1 LNFAREGL
9 LFIAI
14 AAVIAAGAFAFAVS
28 RRSWGLWLAAFV
40 LLLLALWVAYFFRD
54 PERVGERGPSLVVAP
69 ADGKLI
75 MITEVDEPSFV
86 KGRAVRLSIFMN
98 VFNVH
103 VNRYPVDGVVGYV
116 HYNKGKFFNASAE
129 KSSLEN
135 EQMSVGIE
143 MSPND
148 SGRTARIGDSHKVLV
163 RQIAGLIARRIVTYS
178 KIGDRVRQGDRMGI
192 IRFGSRVD
200 LFLPVGSTIRA
211 KLGDVTTAG
220 VTVLGELPR

>member
-1 LNFAREGL
+1 MNFAREGL

-14 AAVIAAGAFAFAVS
+14 AAVIAIGGFGFAIT

-54 PERVGERGPSLVVAP
+54 PERLGERGPSLVVSP

-75 MITEVDEPSFV
+75 MITEVDEPSFI
-86 KGRAVRLSIFMN
+86 KGRAIRLSIFMN

-103 VNRYPVDGVVGYV
+103 VNRYPVDGIVRYV
-116 HYNKGKFFNASAE
+116 HYNKGKFFNAAAE

-135 EQMSVGIE
+135 EQMSVGI
-143 MSPND
+143 D
-148 SGRTARIGDSHKVLV
+148 TGRYRLLV

-178 KIGDRVRQGDRMGI
+178 KMDEKVRQGERMGI

-200 LFLPVGSTIRA
+200 VFLPHGSKVRA
-211 KLGDVTTAG
+211 QLGDVTTAG
-220 VTVLGELPR
+220 VTILGDLPK

>member
-14 AAVIAAGAFAFAVS
+14 AAVIAAGAFGFAIT

-54 PERVGERGPSLVVAP
+54 PERTGDRGPSLVVSP

-75 MITEVDEPSFV
+75 MITEVDEPSFI
-86 KGRAVRLSIFMN
+86 KGRAVRISIFMN

-103 VNRYPVDGVVGYV
+103 VNRYPVGGVVRYI
-116 HYNKGKFFNASAE
+116 HYNKGKFFNAAAE

-143 MSPND
+143 A
-148 SGRTARIGDSHKVLV
+148 GTYRTLV

-178 KIGDRVRQGDRMGI
+178 KLGETVKQGDRMGI

-200 LFLPVGSTIRA
+200 VFLPVGSTLRA
-211 KLGDVTTAG
+211 KVGDITVAG
-220 VTVLGELPR
+220 VTILAELPR